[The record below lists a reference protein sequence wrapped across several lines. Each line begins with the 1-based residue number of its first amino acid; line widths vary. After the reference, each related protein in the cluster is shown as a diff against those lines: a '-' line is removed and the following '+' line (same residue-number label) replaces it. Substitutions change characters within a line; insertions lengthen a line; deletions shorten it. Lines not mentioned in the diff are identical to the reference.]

1 MFGRGPAGN
10 YRCHNTES
18 GTDKKTMAV
27 ITFDP
32 GTLLRDEGVANM
44 LGDARVGAPREYPR
58 PSGLGRLQQAFPQA
72 PVRKKIVLNELNE
85 VSSTFASFRPF
96 EAWLQLEVGLA
107 AVDGDEQL
115 GPLQPPLAQEQR
127 QHQLGLRVVRQPD
140 VLEWGDKRKTIQND
154 ISV

>member
-1 MFGRGPAGN
+1 
-10 YRCHNTES
+10 
-18 GTDKKTMAV
+18 MAA

-32 GTLLRDEGVANM
+32 GTLLGDESVPNM

-58 PSGLGRLQQAFPQA
+58 PGGLGRLQQAFPQA
-72 PVRKKIVLNELNE
+72 PVEKKIALNE

-127 QHQLGLRVVRQPD
+127 QHQLGLRVVRKPD
-140 VLEWGDKRKTIQND
+140 VLEWGDKRKTIQTD
-154 ISV
+154 LSLYAFC